1 MKRILNRYTRAA
13 ISLQSVYLIVFQILL
28 VSCQERKPSGA
39 GSTKDLENNIIDFAN
54 RVTLIKEDM
63 YSHIK
68 IHNPWQ
74 GAKDIVQE
82 WYLVGRG
89 NSSPEGIDSSEVIYV
104 PLKRIVCMSTTHL
117 AMINALGETERICG
131 FSGTRFI
138 YDPLIR
144 DLVTDGSISE
154 VGYEDNINKEKIIS
168 LSPDLIMIYG
178 IGSESA
184 GYIGKL
190 RELGVKTI
198 FNADYLETHPL
209 GKAEWIKVL
218 GALFCRE
225 EMADSIF
232 GELQKRY
239 LDLSAYIESG
249 IKDRKKVLLGMPF
262 KDTWYI
268 SPGDSY
274 ISKLIN
280 DAGGEYLWSD
290 TKSKVSMPMA
300 LEMVFSKAVNADF
313 WLNIGSVTSKEEI
326 TALDSRLENLP
337 CFVNGN
343 LYNNNNRENQV
354 GGNDYWESGCMSP
367 DIILK
372 DIASILHPE
381 LFEGYELFYYKPVR

>member
-1 MKRILNRYTRAA
+1 MKGILCRYSRLT
-13 ISLQSVYLIVFQILL
+13 IFSQVVFLIFFQFFLA
-28 VSCQERKPSGA
+28 SCQGRNPSGA
-39 GSTKDLENNIIDFAN
+39 ENTKDLDNNIINIAN
-54 RVTLIKEDM
+54 RVTLIRNETH
-63 YSHIK
+63 SHLK

-74 GAKDIVQE
+74 GAEDIVQE
-82 WYLVGRG
+82 WYLVRRG
-89 NSSPEGIDSSEVIYV
+89 TTPPEGVDSSMVIYI

-117 AMINALGETERICG
+117 AMINALGETETICG

-144 DLVTDGSISE
+144 DLVENGSISE
-154 VGYEDNINKEKIIS
+154 VGYEDNIDKEKIIS

-190 RELGVKTI
+190 RELGIKII

-218 GALFCRE
+218 GALFCKDA
-225 EMADSIF
+225 MADSIF

-239 LDLSAYIESG
+239 LGLSAFIESG
-249 IKDRKKVLLGMPF
+249 IKERKKVLLGMPF

-274 ISKLIN
+274 ISTLIS
-280 DAGGEYLWSD
+280 DAGGEYLWSGK
-290 TKSKVSMPMA
+290 KSKVSMPMA
-300 LEMVFSKAVNADF
+300 LETVYSKAVNADF
-313 WLNIGSVTSKEEI
+313 WLNIGSVISRKEI
-326 TALDSRLENLP
+326 TAIDSRLESLP
-337 CFVNGN
+337 CFINGN
-343 LYNNNNRENQV
+343 LFNNNNRENPG
-354 GGNDYWESGCMSP
+354 GGNDYWESGCISP

-381 LFEGYELFYYKPVR
+381 LFEGYELFYYKPVN

>member
-1 MKRILNRYTRAA
+1 MKGIYYPYTRLTIFSQAF
-13 ISLQSVYLIVFQILL
+13 LLIFFQIFLA
-28 VSCQERKPSGA
+28 SCQGRKPSGA
-39 GSTKDLENNIIDFAN
+39 ENTKDLENNTINIAN
-54 RVTLIKEDM
+54 RVAIIKEYG

-74 GAKDIVQE
+74 GAEDIVQE
-82 WYLVGRG
+82 WYLVRRG
-89 NSSPEGIDSSEVIYV
+89 NTPPEGIDSSKVIYV

-117 AMINALGETERICG
+117 AMINALGETESICG

-144 DLVTDGSISE
+144 DLVTNGSISE
-154 VGYEDNINKEKIIS
+154 VGYEDNIDKEKIIS

-190 RELGVKTI
+190 RELGIKTV

-218 GALFCRE
+218 GALFCKDA
-225 EMADSIF
+225 MADSIY

-239 LDLSAYIESG
+239 FDLSAYIDSG
-249 IKDRKKVLLGMPF
+249 IKERKKVLLGMPF

-274 ISKLIN
+274 ISTLIN
-280 DAGGEYLWSD
+280 DAGGEYLWSG
-290 TKSKVSMPMA
+290 TKSKISMPMA
-300 LEMVFSKAVNADF
+300 LETVFSEAVNADF
-313 WLNIGSVTSKEEI
+313 WLNIGSVTKREEI
-326 TALDSRLENLP
+326 TTLDSRLENLP
-337 CFVNGN
+337 CFANGN
-343 LYNNNNRENQV
+343 LYNNNNRENPG
-354 GGNDYWESGCMSP
+354 GGNDYWESGCISP

-381 LFEGYELFYYKPVR
+381 LFEGYGLFYYKPVR